1 MLEVMANTDHN
12 IISHIEIKMTD
23 DVTETQAITS
33 PVMATQEDDSGI
45 SEKSKI
51 LSNVKTEIN
60 ITAANA
66 SKTKVPATVSTEREP
81 GNSLSTGQ
89 HRPRLLMPAGVPTQL
104 GQIITKD
111 GVVQIVV
118 QQQCFNQHPSI
129 SSGKSFSLT
138 AIPVSAGTVTLSSE
152 AIPNKTAPFQDQ
164 KNYQRKPC
172 NCSKSLCLKL
182 YCECFANGEFCKNC
196 NCTNCHNNIEH
207 ENERSRAIK
216 ACLERNPH
224 AFRPKIGKAKEGNE
238 RRHSK
243 GCNCKRSG
251 CLKNYCECYEAKIPC
266 TVLCKCTNC
275 KNRED
280 CLERKNLMQLA
291 DAADIRVKQQTAAKS
306 KLSTQIDDLSASI
319 SAKNDGSR
327 LPLNFISAEVIKATC
342 NCLLKQAQESEKL
355 NRVSSIAEKTI
366 LEEFGQCLRKI
377 IQTANR
383 TKGHS
388 CGKYLSNIV
397 QRMPQPEIIIIINR
411 SYFST
416 GAFYY
421 IDHIMFRFMI
431 IHTAYTIALNVFD
444 LNIKDSII
452 CHFAKLR
459 QARP

>member
-1 MLEVMANTDHN
+1 
-12 IISHIEIKMTD
+12 MTD

-66 SKTKVPATVSTEREP
+66 SKTKVPAAVSTEREP

-111 GVVQIVV
+111 GVVQFVV
-118 QQQCFNQHPSI
+118 QQQCFNQLPSI

-152 AIPNKTAPFQDQ
+152 AIPN
-164 KNYQRKPC
+164 N
-172 NCSKSLCLKL
+172 

-342 NCLLKQAQESEKL
+342 NCLLKQAQESEK
-355 NRVSSIAEKTI
+355 VIHAV
-366 LEEFGQCLRKI
+366 
-377 IQTANR
+377 
-383 TKGHS
+383 
-388 CGKYLSNIV
+388 NI
-397 QRMPQPEIIIIINR
+397 
-411 SYFST
+411 
-416 GAFYY
+416 
-421 IDHIMFRFMI
+421 
-431 IHTAYTIALNVFD
+431 
-444 LNIKDSII
+444 
-452 CHFAKLR
+452 
-459 QARP
+459 